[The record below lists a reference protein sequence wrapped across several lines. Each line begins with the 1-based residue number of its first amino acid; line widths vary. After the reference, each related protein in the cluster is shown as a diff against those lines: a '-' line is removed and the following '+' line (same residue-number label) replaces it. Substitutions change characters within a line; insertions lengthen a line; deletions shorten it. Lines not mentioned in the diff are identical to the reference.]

1 MLLCVGVHTA
11 YLPSPNSS
19 CNLLQSV
26 DFPHPPFPLMK
37 QPLLSCN
44 LNSSIFFNTFF
55 SGFSWIKFLVLGIAG
70 SGKSTLCNKLQEEL
84 GEGKYAVC
92 APTHKAA
99 LLIGAVTV
107 YNLFNID
114 THTHTYLK
122 SAVEK
127 LKNSGVE
134 WIFIDEISM
143 INSKI
148 WGVLSDIKKKI

>member
-1 MLLCVGVHTA
+1 M
-11 YLPSPNSS
+11 
-19 CNLLQSV
+19 
-26 DFPHPPFPLMK
+26 
-37 QPLLSCN
+37 
-44 LNSSIFFNTFF
+44 
-55 SGFSWIKFLVLGIAG
+55 
-70 SGKSTLCNKLQEEL
+70 

-122 SAVEK
+122 STVEK
-127 LKNSGVE
+127 LKNSGIE
-134 WIFIDEISM
+134 YIFIDEISM

-148 WGVLSDIKKKI
+148 WGERRHST